1 MPCYDSVYRNPAAK
15 ARGGIIDKSKT
26 LAESVA
32 DRLAEEIIR
41 RQLTPGTRLD
51 EVSLAARF
59 GVSRS
64 PVRDALRLL
73 AGTRLVDHRPRRGFC
88 VAVVDQDELK
98 DLFEAA
104 GEVEALCAKLCA
116 LRAGPAERKRIEIV
130 HQSTSAAAAAGDAT
144 TYAALNEQLH
154 QLIYAGARNRTLAE
168 LALNMRRRLAPFRAR
183 LFFSADNRMQGSNVE
198 HEAIVRA
205 ILARDAEAAAH
216 AMLEHS
222 AQAAMNVR
230 THLPR
235 DGSDGAAK
243 DDRQVA

>member
-1 MPCYDSVYRNPAAK
+1 VSPIDRN
-15 ARGGIIDKSKT
+15 KT

-32 DRLAEEIIR
+32 DALAEEIIR
-41 RQLTPGTRLD
+41 RQLAPGARLD
-51 EVSLAARF
+51 EASLAARF

-88 VAVVDQDELK
+88 VAIVDQEELK

-104 GEVEALCAKLCA
+104 GELEALCAKLCA
-116 LRAGPAERKRIEIV
+116 LRAGAAERKRIEIV
-130 HQSTSAAAAAGDAT
+130 HQSASAAATAGDT
-144 TYAALNEQLH
+144 GTYATLNEQLH
-154 QLIYAGARNRTLAE
+154 QLIYAGARNRSLAE

-183 LFFSADNRMQGSNVE
+183 IFFSADNRMQGSNVE
-198 HEAIVRA
+198 HDAIVRA

-216 AMLEHS
+216 AMLDHS
-222 AQAAMNVR
+222 AHAAMNVR

-235 DGSDGAAK
+235 DEPAIPPK
-243 DDRQVA
+243 EDREVA

>member
-1 MPCYDSVYRNPAAK
+1 MTDRA
-15 ARGGIIDKSKT
+15 KT

-41 RQLTPGTRLD
+41 RQLLPGARLD

-88 VAVVDQDELK
+88 VAVVDQEELQ

-104 GEVEALCAKLCA
+104 GEIEALCARMCA

-130 HQSTSAAAAAGDAT
+130 HQSASAAAQAGDAA
-144 TYAALNEQLH
+144 TYASLNEQLH

-168 LALNMRRRLAPFRAR
+168 LALGMRRRLAPFRAR
-183 LFFSADNRMQGSNVE
+183 LFFSTDNRMQGSNAE
-198 HEAIVRA
+198 HEGIIAA
-205 ILARDAEAAAH
+205 ILARDADGAAH
-216 AMLEHS
+216 AMLEHAAQS
-222 AQAAMNVR
+222 ATNVR

-235 DGSDGAAK
+235 DDAAADAK
-243 DDRQVA
+243 DQREVA

>member
-1 MPCYDSVYRNPAAK
+1 MLLEDRST
-15 ARGGIIDKSKT
+15 ARVRMNIIDKTKT

-41 RQLTPGTRLD
+41 RQLAPGTRLD

-73 AGTRLVDHRPRRGFC
+73 AGTRLVDHRPRRGFS
-88 VAVVDQDELK
+88 VAIVDQEELK

-130 HQSTSAAAAAGDAT
+130 HQSTSAAAAAGDTA
-144 TYAALNEQLH
+144 TYATLNEQLH

-168 LALNMRRRLAPFRAR
+168 LALNMRQRLAPFRAR
-183 LFFSADNRMQGSNVE
+183 LFFSTDNRMQGSNVE
-198 HEAIVRA
+198 HDAIVRA
-205 ILARDAEAAAH
+205 ILARDADAAAH

-235 DGSDGAAK
+235 EEAGAASIK
-243 DDRQVA
+243 EDREVA

>member
-1 MPCYDSVYRNPAAK
+1 MRAK
-15 ARGGIIDKSKT
+15 VDTIDKTKT

-41 RQLTPGTRLD
+41 RQLAPGTRLD

-88 VAVVDQDELK
+88 VAIVDQDELK

-116 LRAGPAERKRIEIV
+116 LRAGAAERKRIEIV
-130 HQSTSAAAAAGDAT
+130 HQSTSAAAAAGDTT
-144 TYAALNEQLH
+144 TYATLNEQLH

-183 LFFSADNRMQGSNVE
+183 LFFSTDNRMQGSNVE
-198 HEAIVRA
+198 HDAIVRA
-205 ILARDAEAAAH
+205 ILARDADAAAY

-235 DGSDGAAK
+235 DEAGVVLK
-243 DDRQVA
+243 EDREVA

>member
-1 MPCYDSVYRNPAAK
+1 MTERT
-15 ARGGIIDKSKT
+15 RT

-41 RQLTPGTRLD
+41 RDLVPGTRLD

-130 HQSTSAAAAAGDAT
+130 HHSASAAAHAGDAA
-144 TYAALNEQLH
+144 TYASLNEQLH
-154 QLIYAGARNRTLAE
+154 QLIYAGSRNRTLAE
-168 LALNMRRRLAPFRAR
+168 LAASMRRRLAPFRAS
-183 LFFSADNRMQGSNVE
+183 LFFAADNRMQGSDVE
-198 HEAIVRA
+198 HEAIVQA

-222 AQAAMNVR
+222 AQAALNVR

-235 DGSDGAAK
+235 DEAAAMRSPLPPPPASGV
-243 DDRQVA
+243 DDRPGV

>member
-1 MPCYDSVYRNPAAK
+1 MDT
-15 ARGGIIDKSKT
+15 IDKTKT

-41 RQLTPGTRLD
+41 RQLAPGTRLD

-88 VAVVDQDELK
+88 VAIVDQDELK

-116 LRAGPAERKRIEIV
+116 LRAGAAERKRIEIV
-130 HQSTSAAAAAGDAT
+130 HQSTSAAAAAGDTTIYAT
-144 TYAALNEQLH
+144 LNEQLH

-183 LFFSADNRMQGSNVE
+183 LFFSTDNRMQGSNVE
-198 HEAIVRA
+198 HDAIVRA
-205 ILARDAEAAAH
+205 ILARDADAAAH

-235 DGSDGAAK
+235 DEAGASLK
-243 DDRQVA
+243 EDREVA

>member
-1 MPCYDSVYRNPAAK
+1 MTGTPPRK
-15 ARGGIIDKSKT
+15 RTTIIDKSKT

-41 RQLTPGTRLD
+41 RQLAPGTRLD

-116 LRAGPAERKRIEIV
+116 LRAGATERKRIEIV
-130 HQSTSAAAAAGDAT
+130 HQSTSAAAAAGDTA
-144 TYAALNEQLH
+144 TYASLNEQLH

-168 LALNMRRRLAPFRAR
+168 LAVSMRQRLAPFRAR
-183 LFFSADNRMQGSNVE
+183 LFFSTDNRMQGSNVE
-198 HEAIVRA
+198 HDAIVRA
-205 ILARDAEAAAH
+205 ILARDADAAGA

-222 AQAAMNVR
+222 AQAAINVR

-235 DGSDGAAK
+235 DSDGDAPPAVK

>member
-1 MPCYDSVYRNPAAK
+1 MTDRA
-15 ARGGIIDKSKT
+15 KT

-41 RQLTPGTRLD
+41 RELVPGTRLD

-59 GVSRS
+59 GVSRT

-104 GEVEALCAKLCA
+104 GEIEALCAKLCA

-130 HQSTSAAAAAGDAT
+130 HQSTAAAAQAGDAT
-144 TYAALNEQLH
+144 TYASLNEQLH
-154 QLIYAGARNRTLAE
+154 QLIYAGSRNGTLAE
-168 LALNMRRRLAPFRAR
+168 LAASMRRRLAPFRAQ
-183 LFFSADNRMQGSNVE
+183 LFFSRDNRMQGSHLE
-198 HEAIVRA
+198 HDAIVRA
-205 ILARDAEAAAH
+205 ILARDADGAAN

-222 AQAAMNVR
+222 AQAALNVR

-235 DGSDGAAK
+235 DEGSPVSRDE
-243 DDRQVA
+243 RQVA